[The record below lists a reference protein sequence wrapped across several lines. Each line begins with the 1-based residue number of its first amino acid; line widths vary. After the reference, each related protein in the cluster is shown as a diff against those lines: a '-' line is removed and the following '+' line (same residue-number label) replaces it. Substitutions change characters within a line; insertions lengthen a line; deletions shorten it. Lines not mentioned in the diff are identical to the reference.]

1 MKRWLLILA
10 GLALALAASA
20 QESILDRLK
29 AANTYE
35 TLQAS
40 FTQTRHSSMLTKDL
54 KSEGRMVLAS
64 PDRIR
69 WEVLKPYPSVF
80 ISSGEL
86 AIAGRRFR
94 MPTEKDFTATALE
107 GEDLAVKLVPVRRD
121 LKSLFREIIVHA
133 DKQTLRIQSALLITP
148 DGDWTQLEFKDLV
161 VNRPVDAKLF
171 EKDRPPAAGKPCLS
185 GAFPGLSHH
194 AGRVPGG
201 DCTGTDRRDGRSGRP

>member
-80 ISSGEL
+80 VSSGEL

-94 MPTEKDFTATALE
+94 MPAEKDFTAT
-107 GEDLAVKLVPVRRD
+107 
-121 LKSLFREIIVHA
+121 
-133 DKQTLRIQSALLITP
+133 
-148 DGDWTQLEFKDLV
+148 W
-161 VNRPVDAKLF
+161 NR
-171 EKDRPPAAGKPCLS
+171 
-185 GAFPGLSHH
+185 GL
-194 AGRVPGG
+194 
-201 DCTGTDRRDGRSGRP
+201 

>member
-1 MKRWLLILA
+1 MKRWILILA

-20 QESILDRLK
+20 QENILDRLK

-40 FTQTRHSSMLTKDL
+40 FVQTRHSSMLTKDL

-80 ISSGEL
+80 VSSGEL

-121 LKSLFREIIVHA
+121 LKSLFREIIVHGNHRPCRQA
-133 DKQTLRIQSALLITP
+133 VPPDPIRPPHLAGRRLDAAGVQGLRREPARGCQTL
-148 DGDWTQLEFKDLV
+148 
-161 VNRPVDAKLF
+161 
-171 EKDRPPAAGKPCLS
+171 
-185 GAFPGLSHH
+185 
-194 AGRVPGG
+194 
-201 DCTGTDRRDGRSGRP
+201 

>member
-1 MKRWLLILA
+1 MKRGLLILA

-20 QESILDRLK
+20 QENILDRLK

-35 TLQAS
+35 TLQLS
-40 FTQTRHSSMLTKDL
+40 FVQTRHSAMLTKDL

-80 ISSGEL
+80 VSSGEL

-94 MPTEKDFTATALE
+94 MPTEKDFAATALE
-107 GEDLAVKLVPVRRD
+107 GEDLTVKLVPVRRD

-133 DKQTLRIQSALLITP
+133 DKQSLQLRSALLMAP

-171 EKDRPPAAGKPCLS
+171 EKE
-185 GAFPGLSHH
+185 
-194 AGRVPGG
+194 
-201 DCTGTDRRDGRSGRP
+201 

>member
-20 QESILDRLK
+20 QENILDRLK

-54 KSEGRMVLAS
+54 VSEGRMVLAS

-80 ISSGEL
+80 VSRGEL

-94 MPTEKDFTATALE
+94 MPTEKDFTATVLE
-107 GEDLAVKLVPVRRD
+107 GEDLTVKLVPVRRD

-133 DKQTLRIQSALLITP
+133 DRQSLQLRSALLMSP
-148 DGDWTQLEFKDLV
+148 DGDWTQLEFKDIV

-171 EKDRPPAAGKPCLS
+171 EKE
-185 GAFPGLSHH
+185 
-194 AGRVPGG
+194 
-201 DCTGTDRRDGRSGRP
+201 

>member
-64 PDRIR
+64 PERKR
-69 WEVLKPYPSVF
+69 
-80 ISSGEL
+80 
-86 AIAGRRFR
+86 
-94 MPTEKDFTATALE
+94 T
-107 GEDLAVKLVPVRRD
+107 
-121 LKSLFREIIVHA
+121 SL
-133 DKQTLRIQSALLITP
+133 
-148 DGDWTQLEFKDLV
+148 
-161 VNRPVDAKLF
+161 
-171 EKDRPPAAGKPCLS
+171 RPPWK
-185 GAFPGLSHH
+185 
-194 AGRVPGG
+194 GRTSP
-201 DCTGTDRRDGRSGRP
+201 

>member
-20 QESILDRLK
+20 QENILDRLK

-40 FTQTRHSSMLTKDL
+40 FVQTRHSAMLTKDL
-54 KSEGRMVLAS
+54 VSEGRMVLAS
-64 PDRIR
+64 PDHIR

-80 ISSGEL
+80 VSSGEL
-86 AIAGRRFR
+86 AIAGRRVR
-94 MPTEKDFTATALE
+94 MPTEKDFTATTLE
-107 GEDLAVKLVPVRRD
+107 GEDLTVKLVPVRRD

-133 DKQTLRIQSALLITP
+133 DKQSLQIRSALLITP
-148 DGDWTQLEFKDLV
+148 DGDWTQLEFKDFV

-171 EKDRPPAAGKPCLS
+171 EKE
-185 GAFPGLSHH
+185 
-194 AGRVPGG
+194 
-201 DCTGTDRRDGRSGRP
+201 